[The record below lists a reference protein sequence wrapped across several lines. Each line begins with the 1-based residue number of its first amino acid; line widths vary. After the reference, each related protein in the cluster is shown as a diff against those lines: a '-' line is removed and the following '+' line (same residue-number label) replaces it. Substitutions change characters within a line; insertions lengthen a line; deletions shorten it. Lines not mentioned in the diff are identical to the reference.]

1 MSGHLHHINKLVV
14 GITCLNVSRVFRE
27 IFVVNP
33 KRRLAGTLKSWYA
46 KGRAPITATKTH
58 LRFSFVQKKVLND
71 IEKLF
76 IDGLTQV
83 LSGQVEQD
91 IPIWEN
97 KIYLEN
103 PLLCDGDGPIAKYR
117 KWFTQ
122 FYA

>member
-14 GITCLNVSRVFRE
+14 GISCLNVSRVFRE
-27 IFVVNP
+27 IFAVNP

-46 KGRAPITATKTH
+46 KGCAPITATKTH
-58 LRFSFVQKKVLND
+58 LRFSFVQEKVLND

-91 IPIWEN
+91 IPILEN

-103 PLLCDGDGPIAKYR
+103 ALLCDGDGPIAKYR

>member
-14 GITCLNVSRVFRE
+14 GIPWLNISRVFRE

-46 KGRAPITATKTH
+46 KGCAPITATKTH
-58 LRFSFVQKKVLND
+58 LRFSFVQEKVLND

>member
-14 GITCLNVSRVFRE
+14 GIPWLNISRVFRE

-46 KGRAPITATKTH
+46 KGCVPITATKTH
-58 LRFSFVQKKVLND
+58 LRFSFVQEKVLND

-91 IPIWEN
+91 IPILEN

-103 PLLCDGDGPIAKYR
+103 ALLCDGDGPIAKYR

>member
-1 MSGHLHHINKLVV
+1 
-14 GITCLNVSRVFRE
+14 
-27 IFVVNP
+27 
-33 KRRLAGTLKSWYA
+33 
-46 KGRAPITATKTH
+46 
-58 LRFSFVQKKVLND
+58 LND

-91 IPIWEN
+91 IPILEN

-103 PLLCDGDGPIAKYR
+103 ALLCDGDGPIAKYR

>member
-14 GITCLNVSRVFRE
+14 GIPWLNISRVFRE

-33 KRRLAGTLKSWYA
+33 KRRLAGTLKSRYA
-46 KGRAPITATKTH
+46 KGCAPITATKTH
-58 LRFSFVQKKVLND
+58 LRFSFVQEKVLND

>member
-14 GITCLNVSRVFRE
+14 GIPWLNISRVFRE

-46 KGRAPITATKTH
+46 KGCAPITATKTH
-58 LRFSFVQKKVLND
+58 LRFSFVQEKVLND
-71 IEKLF
+71 IEKVF

>member
-46 KGRAPITATKTH
+46 KGCAPITATKTH
-58 LRFSFVQKKVLND
+58 LRFPFVQEKVLND

-103 PLLCDGDGPIAKYR
+103 PLLCDGDGPIAKY
-117 KWFTQ
+117 
-122 FYA
+122 

>member
-14 GITCLNVSRVFRE
+14 GIPWLNISRVFRE

-33 KRRLAGTLKSWYA
+33 KRRLAGTLKSCYA

-58 LRFSFVQKKVLND
+58 LRFFIRSGKVLND

-103 PLLCDGDGPIAKYR
+103 PLLCDGPIAKYR

>member
-1 MSGHLHHINKLVV
+1 VSGHLHHINKLVV
-14 GITCLNVSRVFRE
+14 GISCLNVSRVFRE
-27 IFVVNP
+27 IFAVNP

-46 KGRAPITATKTH
+46 KGCAPITATKTH
-58 LRFSFVQKKVLND
+58 LRFSFVQEKVLND

-91 IPIWEN
+91 IPILEN

-103 PLLCDGDGPIAKYR
+103 ALLCDGDGPIAKYR

>member
-33 KRRLAGTLKSWYA
+33 KRRLAGTLKSCYA

-103 PLLCDGDGPIAKYR
+103 ALLCDGDGPIAKYR